1 VKTYIKTI
9 YSKAKVNAFIAAAV
23 AALLSG
29 QVLGFPAEQRRLFF
43 KGPWELAVQ
52 MGMEGQSF
60 QFPIKVAN
68 EDKSEELDSVLPVM
82 GTPIKIK
89 LVRYLPDLKW
99 ETSAVKHVRGGT
111 IAKVKVEGEKL
122 EQEIWLNS
130 EDPSRQSI
138 SASIGSVG
146 IRKLHDSNTVEKLL
160 REVIEPNTVGILSVW
175 PEDSNSQPTEH
186 AIHLGETLSVQNS
199 KYKLGILEY
208 VPNYSIDTKTKKVV
222 SLSDKPV
229 NPAVKISVDDGEN
242 SHEQWLWSKF
252 PSTPHMQKKLPIRMR
267 FSDFNTGGTDG
278 NYILT
283 AALGSDPWLVFLKDG
298 EPQIQKAELGR
309 SYPFTNKSYSFII
322 EKVFDNSVI
331 KVDWKNGSES
341 LLGPAIV
348 VNIEENGTKNEALLE
363 FNKPYHQKSKFGTI
377 VLLYRGVQQ
386 GMKTTD

>member
-1 VKTYIKTI
+1 VKSYIKTI
-9 YSKAKVNAFIAAAV
+9 YTRAKGNAFMAAAMV
-23 AALLSG
+23 VFLSS
-29 QVLGFPAEQRRLFF
+29 QVWGFPAEQRRLFF

-52 MGMEGQSF
+52 IGMEGQSF
-60 QFPIKVAN
+60 QFPLKVSD
-68 EDKSEELDSVLPVM
+68 EDKSEDLDSVLPVM
-82 GTPIKIK
+82 GTPIKIR

-99 ETSAVKHVRGGT
+99 ETTAVKHPRGGT

-146 IRKLHDSNTVEKLL
+146 VRKLHDPNAVEKLL
-160 REVIEPNTVGILSVW
+160 REVIEPNAVGILSVW
-175 PEDSNSQPTEH
+175 PGDSNSQPTEH
-186 AIHLGETLSVQNS
+186 AIRLGKTLSVQNS
-199 KYKLGILEY
+199 KYKLSILEY

-229 NPAVKISVDDGEN
+229 NPAIKVRVDDGKSTN
-242 SHEQWLWSKF
+242 EQWLWSKF

-278 NYILT
+278 KYILA
-283 AALGSDPWLVFLKDG
+283 AALESEPWLVFLKDG

-309 SYPFTNKSYSFII
+309 SYPFTNKSYSFIV

-348 VNIEENGTKNEALLE
+348 VNVEENGIKNEALLE
-363 FNKPYHQKSKFGTI
+363 FNKPYHQKTKFGTI

-386 GMKTTD
+386 ALNAAM

>member
-1 VKTYIKTI
+1 MVT
-9 YSKAKVNAFIAAAV
+9 AMAV
-23 AALLSG
+23 LLSS
-29 QVLGFPAEQRRLFF
+29 QVLAFPAEQRRLFF

-60 QFPIKVAN
+60 QFPIKVAD

-99 ETSAVKHVRGGT
+99 ETTAVKHVRGGT

-146 IRKLHDSNTVEKLL
+146 VRKLHDSNTVEKLL
-160 REVIEPNTVGILSVW
+160 REVIEPNSVGILSVW

-186 AIHLGETLSVQNS
+186 AIHLGETLSVPNS

-229 NPAVKISVDDGEN
+229 NPAIKISVDDGKN
-242 SHEQWLWSKF
+242 TIEQWLWSKF

-278 NYILT
+278 KYILT

-298 EPQIQKAELGR
+298 EAQIQKAELGR
-309 SYPFTNKSYSFII
+309 SYPFTNKSYSFIV

-348 VNIEENGTKNEALLE
+348 VHIEENSATNEALLE
-363 FNKPYHQKSKFGTI
+363 FNKPYHQKTKFGTI

-386 GMKTTD
+386 GMKATI